1 MRSGT
6 YTALA
11 LALGLAL
18 SGSAAYA
25 PAAVAK
31 APASLAVDIPYEQ
44 FTLPNGLRVVVHT
57 DRKAPIVAVNVWY
70 HVGSKDE
77 TPGRTGFAHLFE
89 HLMFQ
94 GSENYRDEF
103 FGPFERVGA
112 TDQNGT
118 TNTDRTNYFQN
129 VPTTALDMA
138 LWMESDRMGHFLGAV
153 DQALLDEQ
161 RGVVQNEK
169 RQGENQP
176 YGVLREPLSKA
187 LFPKGHPYSWTT
199 IGSMNDLNAASLEDV
214 KGWFRRAYGPNNAVL
229 VLAGDIDLAT
239 AKEKAAKYFGDIP
252 AAPDFKQPAVD
263 VAPMKADSRLVL
275 TDKVPQVS
283 WNRVWNVAQNGA
295 PEEDDLDLFAQVLGG
310 SGSSRLDR
318 RLVHEEKLVD
328 SISASYYGQQLS
340 GRFSVSA
347 AVKQGVDPKK
357 VEAIVDEELKK
368 LLADGPTQ
376 AELDQAKVA
385 IKSGFIRQIER
396 IGGFGG
402 KADVLAACAVFQN
415 DPGCFRKSL
424 ANLEKATVASVKAAG
439 NKWLNNGSL
448 FAIVEPGER
457 KPAAEEP
464 SVARSPAPAVGAVDK
479 KYKTLPA
486 GVDRSQGVPK
496 TETFPDLRFP
506 ALQRATLSN
515 GLNVVVAS
523 RPGIPVVQMNMLFGG
538 GFSTDSGKKLGT
550 ASFAT
555 NMLTQGA
562 GDYDALAFAAKQ
574 ESLGANIGSGAGLD
588 GASASLSAIK
598 EKLEPSLAL
607 YADMLRKPRFDAKEI
622 ERVRAQWLATIKQ
635 EKVQPQG
642 VVNRVLPG
650 LMYGAGHP
658 YAIPS
663 SGTGTEADIAAL
675 TRDDLLAYH
684 NAYIRPDAATLVVT
698 GDTTLAEI
706 VPLLEKHLGDW
717 KGEGAKPAVPA
728 VAAVPLPKKP
738 RVFLIDQPGSVQ
750 ANIFAG
756 QVVGSSRDPNAVDLE
771 VANGV
776 FGGTFTSRLNMNLR
790 ENKRWSYGARSG
802 LQSAQGPRPWIASA
816 GVQIDK
822 TAESMAEMD
831 REIREFAS
839 GKTPT
844 KPDELAKIQNSFT
857 LRLPGSL
864 ETNAALGGSIADI
877 VRYARPD
884 DYVLQRSA
892 RIKSITVDDVQRAA
906 AGIQPDSLT
915 WVVVGDLSK
924 IKDKIA
930 ALNIGPVTVL
940 DADGKPVAADAKQAK

>member
-6 YTALA
+6 YSALA

-25 PAAVAK
+25 PVAAAK

-44 FTLPNGLRVVVHT
+44 FTLPNGLRVIVHT
-57 DRKAPIVAVNVWY
+57 DRKAPIVAVNIWY

-118 TNTDRTNYFQN
+118 TNSDRTNYFQN

-138 LWMESDRMGHFLGAV
+138 LWMESDRMGHFLGGV

-214 KGWFRRAYGPNNAVL
+214 KSWFRRAYGPNNAVL

-239 AKEKAAKYFGDIP
+239 AKEKVAKYFGDIP

-263 VAPMKADSRLVL
+263 VAPLKADARLVL

-283 WNRVWNVAQNGA
+283 WNRLWNVAQSGA

-328 SISASYYGQQLS
+328 SISTSYYGQQLS
-340 GRFSVSA
+340 GRFSISA
-347 AVKQGVDPKK
+347 AIKQGVDPKR

-368 LLADGPTQ
+368 LLAEGPTQ
-376 AELDQAKVA
+376 QELDQAKVA

-402 KADVLAACAVFQN
+402 KADVLAACAVYRN
-415 DPGCFRKSL
+415 DPGCFRTSL
-424 ANLEKATVASVKAAG
+424 ANIEKATVASVKAAG
-439 NKWLNNGSL
+439 NKWLNNASL
-448 FAIVEPGER
+448 YAVVEPGER

-464 SVARSPAPAVGAVDK
+464 SVARSAAPAVGAVDK
-479 KYKTLPA
+479 KFKTLPA
-486 GVDRSQGVPK
+486 GVDRSLGVPK
-496 TETFPDLRFP
+496 TETFPDLSFP

-515 GLNVVVAS
+515 GLNVVLAS

-538 GFSTDSGKKLGT
+538 GFSTDAGKKLGT

-562 GDYDALAFAAKQ
+562 GEYDALAFAAKQ

-717 KGEGAKPAVPA
+717 KGAGGKPAAPA

-756 QVVGSSRDPNAVDLE
+756 QLVPSSRDPNVVDLD

-802 LQSAQGPRPWIASA
+802 LQNAQGPRPWIASA

-839 GKTPT
+839 GKNPT

-864 ETNAALGGSIADI
+864 ETNSALGGSIADI
-877 VRYARPD
+877 VRYGRPD

-892 RIKSITVDDVQRAA
+892 RIKSITLGDVQRAA
-906 AGIQPDSLT
+906 AGIQPDALT

-930 ALNIGPVTVL
+930 ALNIGPITVL

>member
-25 PAAVAK
+25 PTAAAK

-57 DRKAPIVAVNVWY
+57 DRKAPIVAVNIWY

-118 TNTDRTNYFQN
+118 TNSDRTNYFQN

-214 KGWFRRAYGPNNAVL
+214 KSWFRRAYGPNNAVL

-239 AKEKAAKYFGDIP
+239 AKEKVAKYFGDIP

-263 VAPMKADSRLVL
+263 VAPLKADARLVL

-283 WNRVWNVAQNGA
+283 WNRLWNVAQSGA

-328 SISASYYGQQLS
+328 SISTSYYGQQLS
-340 GRFSVSA
+340 GRFSISA
-347 AVKQGVDPKK
+347 AIKQGVDPKR

-376 AELDQAKVA
+376 QELDQAKVA

-402 KADVLAACAVFQN
+402 KADVLAACAVYRN
-415 DPGCFRKSL
+415 DPGCFRTSL
-424 ANLEKATVASVKAAG
+424 ANIEKATVASVKAAG
-439 NKWLNNGSL
+439 NKWLNNASL
-448 FAIVEPGER
+448 YAVVEPGER

-464 SVARSPAPAVGAVDK
+464 SVARSAAPAVGAVDTK
-479 KYKTLPA
+479 FKTLPA
-486 GVDRSQGVPK
+486 GVDRSLGVPK
-496 TETFPDLRFP
+496 TETFPDLSFP

-515 GLNVVVAS
+515 GLNVVLAS

-538 GFSTDSGKKLGT
+538 GFSTDAGKKLGT

-562 GDYDALAFAAKQ
+562 GEYDALAFAAKQ

-717 KGEGAKPAVPA
+717 KGAGAKPAAPA

-756 QVVGSSRDPNAVDLE
+756 QLVPSSRDPNVVDLD

-802 LQSAQGPRPWIASA
+802 LQNAQGPRPWIASA

-839 GKTPT
+839 GKNPT

-864 ETNAALGGSIADI
+864 ETNSALGGSIADI
-877 VRYARPD
+877 VRYDRPD

-892 RIKSITVDDVQRAA
+892 RIKSITLGDVQRAA

-930 ALNIGPVTVL
+930 ALNIGPITVL
-940 DADGKPVAADAKQAK
+940 DNDGKPVKADGKQAK

>member
-25 PAAVAK
+25 PTAAAK

-57 DRKAPIVAVNVWY
+57 DRKAPIVAVNIWY

-118 TNTDRTNYFQN
+118 TNSDRTNYFQN

-214 KGWFRRAYGPNNAVL
+214 KSWFRRAYGPNNAVL

-239 AKEKAAKYFGDIP
+239 AKEKVAKYFGDIP

-263 VAPMKADSRLVL
+263 VAPLKADARLVL

-283 WNRVWNVAQNGA
+283 WNRLWNVAQSGA

-328 SISASYYGQQLS
+328 SISTSYYGQQLS
-340 GRFSVSA
+340 GRFSISA
-347 AVKQGVDPKK
+347 AIKQGVDPKR

-368 LLADGPTQ
+368 LLAEGPTQ
-376 AELDQAKVA
+376 QELDQAKVA

-402 KADVLAACAVFQN
+402 KADVLAACAVYRN
-415 DPGCFRKSL
+415 DPGCFRTSL
-424 ANLEKATVASVKAAG
+424 ANIEKATVASVKAAG
-439 NKWLNNGSL
+439 NKWLNNASL
-448 FAIVEPGER
+448 YAVVEPGER

-464 SVARSPAPAVGAVDK
+464 SVARSAAPAVGAVDK
-479 KYKTLPA
+479 KFKTLPA
-486 GVDRSQGVPK
+486 GVDRSLGVPK
-496 TETFPDLRFP
+496 TETFPDLSFP

-515 GLNVVVAS
+515 GLNVVLAS

-538 GFSTDSGKKLGT
+538 GFSTDAGKKLGT

-562 GDYDALAFAAKQ
+562 GEYDALAFAAKQ

-717 KGEGAKPAVPA
+717 KGAGGKPAAPA

-756 QVVGSSRDPNAVDLE
+756 QLVPSSRDPNVVDLD

-802 LQSAQGPRPWIASA
+802 LQNAQGPRPWIASA

-839 GKTPT
+839 GKNPT

-864 ETNAALGGSIADI
+864 ETNSALGGSIADI
-877 VRYARPD
+877 VRYGRPD

-892 RIKSITVDDVQRAA
+892 RIKSITLDDVQRAA

-930 ALNIGPVTVL
+930 ALNIGPITVL
-940 DADGKPVAADAKQAK
+940 DNDGKPVKADDKKAK

>member
-347 AVKQGVDPKK
+347 AIKQGVDPKK

-555 NMLTQGA
+555 NMLSQGA
-562 GDYDALAFAAKQ
+562 GEYDALAFAAKQ

-684 NAYIRPDAATLVVT
+684 NAYIRPDGATLVVT

-717 KGEGAKPAVPA
+717 KGAGAKPAAPA

-756 QVVGSSRDPNAVDLE
+756 QVVASSRDPNAVDLE

-802 LQSAQGPRPWIASA
+802 LQNAQGPRPWIASA

-839 GKTPT
+839 GKTPA

-864 ETNAALGGSIADI
+864 ETNGALSGSIADI

-892 RIKSITVDDVQRAA
+892 RIKSITIDDVQRAA

-930 ALNIGPVTVL
+930 ALNIGPITVL

>member
-1 MRSGT
+1 MRFGNKTLLS
-6 YTALA
+6 A
-11 LALGLAL
+11 ALGLAL
-18 SGSAAYA
+18 LGGA
-25 PAAVAK
+25 PAFV
-31 APASLAVDIPYEQ
+31 PAAQAAGASAVDITYQE
-44 FTLPNGLRVVVHT
+44 FTLPNGLRVIVHT
-57 DRKAPIVAVNVWY
+57 DRKAPIVAVNIWY

-94 GSENYRDEF
+94 GSENYKDEF

-153 DQALLDEQ
+153 DQSLLDEQ

-187 LFPKGHPYSWTT
+187 RFPKGHPYSWTT

-214 KGWFRRAYGPNNAVL
+214 KSWFRRAYGPNNAVL

-239 AKEKAAKYFGDIP
+239 AKEKVAKYFGDIP
-252 AAPDFKQPAVD
+252 AAPNFIQPKVD

-283 WNRVWNVAQNGA
+283 WNRIWNVAQTGT
-295 PEEDDLDLFAQVLGG
+295 PEEEDLDLFAQVLGG
-310 SGSSRLDR
+310 SSSSRLDR
-318 RLVHEEKLVD
+318 RLVHQEKLVD
-328 SISASYYGQQLS
+328 NISASYFGSQLS
-340 GRFSVSA
+340 GGFQIGA
-347 AVKQGVDPKK
+347 TIKQGVDPKK

-368 LLADGPTQ
+368 LLAEGPTQ

-385 IKSGFIRQIER
+385 AKSGFIRQIER

-402 KADVLAACAVFQN
+402 KADVLASCTIYQN
-415 DPGCFRKSL
+415 NPGCFRTSL
-424 ANLEKATVASVKAAG
+424 ANMEKATPASVKAAG
-439 NKWLNNGSL
+439 NKWLKSGSL

-457 KPAAEEP
+457 KPVAEEP
-464 SVARSPAPAVGAVDK
+464 SVTRTAMPAVGVADRK
-479 KYKTLPA
+479 FKTTA
-486 GVDRSQGVPK
+486 SGVDRSKGVP
-496 TETFPDLRFP
+496 ETTQFPDLSFP
-506 ALQRATLSN
+506 QLERKTLAN
-515 GLNVVVAS
+515 GLNVVLAA
-523 RPGIPVVQMNMLFGG
+523 RPGVPVVQMNMLFGG
-538 GFSTDSGKKLGT
+538 GFSSDQGKKLGT

-555 NMLTQGA
+555 NMLSQGA
-562 GDYDALAFAAKQ
+562 GGFDALGFAAEQ
-574 ESLGANIGSGAGLD
+574 EKLGANIGSAAGLD

-607 YADMLRKPRFDAKEI
+607 YAAMLRKPNFDAKEM

-635 EKVQPQG
+635 EKIQPQG
-642 VVNRVLPG
+642 VANRILPV
-650 LMYGAGHP
+650 LMYGNGHP
-658 YAIPS
+658 YAIPL
-663 SGTGTEADIAAL
+663 SGTGKETDIAAL

-684 NAYIRPDAATLVVT
+684 RDFIRPDGATLVIT
-698 GDTTLAEI
+698 GDTTMAEI
-706 VPLLEKHLGDW
+706 TPLLEKYFGDW
-717 KGEGAKPAVPA
+717 KGQGAKPATASIPA
-728 VAAVPLPKKP
+728 VTLPNKP
-738 RVFLIDQPGSVQ
+738 RIFLVDQPASVQ

-756 QVVGSSRDPNAVDLE
+756 HVVPSSNDAKAIDLE

-790 ENKRWSYGARSG
+790 EKKRWSYGAGSG
-802 LQSAQGPRPWIASA
+802 PRSAQGQRPWIASA

-822 TAESMAEMD
+822 TAESLAEMV
-831 REIREFAS
+831 REINEYAS
-839 GKTPT
+839 GKTPAT
-844 KPDELAKIQNSFT
+844 ADEVSKIQRSFT

-864 ETNAALGGSIADI
+864 ETTTALTGSVADI
-877 VRYARPD
+877 VRFNRAD
-884 DYVLQRSA
+884 DYVLQRSN
-892 RIKSITVDDVQRAA
+892 RIKAITVDEVQSTASSTFK
-906 AGIQPDSLT
+906 PDALV
-915 WVVVGDLSK
+915 WLVVGDLSK
-924 IKDKIA
+924 IRSKIE
-930 ALNIGPVTVL
+930 ALNLGQITVL
-940 DADGKPVAADAKQAK
+940 DNDGNIVK

>member
-25 PAAVAK
+25 PTAAAK

-57 DRKAPIVAVNVWY
+57 DRKAPIVAVNIWY

-118 TNTDRTNYFQN
+118 TNSDRTNYFQN

-214 KGWFRRAYGPNNAVL
+214 KSWFRRAYGPNNAVL

-239 AKEKAAKYFGDIP
+239 AKEKVAKYFGDIP

-263 VAPMKADSRLVL
+263 VAPLKADARLVL

-283 WNRVWNVAQNGA
+283 WNRLWNVAQSGA

-328 SISASYYGQQLS
+328 SISTSYYGQQLS
-340 GRFSVSA
+340 GRFSISA
-347 AVKQGVDPKK
+347 AIKQGVDPKR

-368 LLADGPTQ
+368 LLAEGPTQ
-376 AELDQAKVA
+376 QELDQAKVA

-402 KADVLAACAVFQN
+402 KADVLAACAVYRN
-415 DPGCFRKSL
+415 DPGCFRTSL
-424 ANLEKATVASVKAAG
+424 ANIEKATVASVKAAG
-439 NKWLNNGSL
+439 NKWLNNASL
-448 FAIVEPGER
+448 YAVVEPGER

-464 SVARSPAPAVGAVDK
+464 SVARSAAPAVGAVDK
-479 KYKTLPA
+479 KFKTLPA
-486 GVDRSQGVPK
+486 GVDRSLGVPK
-496 TETFPDLRFP
+496 TETFPDLSFP

-515 GLNVVVAS
+515 GLNVVLAS

-538 GFSTDSGKKLGT
+538 GFSTDAGKKLGT

-562 GDYDALAFAAKQ
+562 GEYDALAFAAKQ

-717 KGEGAKPAVPA
+717 KGAGGKPAAPA

-756 QVVGSSRDPNAVDLE
+756 QLVPSSRDPNVVDLD

-802 LQSAQGPRPWIASA
+802 LQNAQGPRPWIASA

-839 GKTPT
+839 GKNPT

-864 ETNAALGGSIADI
+864 ETNSALGGSIADI
-877 VRYARPD
+877 VRYGRPD

-892 RIKSITVDDVQRAA
+892 RIKSITLGDVQRAA

-930 ALNIGPVTVL
+930 ALNIGPITVL
-940 DADGKPVAADAKQAK
+940 DNDGKPVKADDKKAK